1 MKSNE
6 RSEES
11 KYSPL
16 AWVRRMYDWTLGLSD
31 RAYAGWALFSLAFIE
46 ASFFP
51 VPPDVLLMALAIGRP
66 QRAFWFASLCSL
78 GSVLGAVF
86 GYILGQYFFE
96 LVGQPIVNMYAA
108 IEQYEIVQGLFQD
121 WDAMAIAVAGF
132 TPIPFK
138 IFTIAAGAFKVDFT
152 TFLIAALFSRSARFF
167 LLSFLI
173 FRFGLAIKPKIDK
186 YFNELTILCV
196 VLVISG
202 FLFLKFIL

>member
-6 RSEES
+6 HSEGS

-16 AWVRRMYDWTLGLSD
+16 SWVRWMYDWALGLSD

-51 VPPDVLLMALAIGRP
+51 IPPDVLLMALAIGRP
-66 QRAFWFASLCSL
+66 QRAFWFAFLCSL
-78 GSVLGAVF
+78 GSVFGAVL
-86 GYILGQYFFE
+86 GYLLGQYFFE

-108 IEQYEIVQGLFQD
+108 VEQYEIVQGLFQD
-121 WDAMAIAVAGF
+121 WDAMAIAIAGF

-152 TFLIAALFSRSARFF
+152 TFLMAALFSRSARFF

-173 FRFGLAIKPKIDK
+173 FRFGPAIKPKIEK
-186 YFNELTILCV
+186 YFNELTVLCV

>member
-1 MKSNE
+1 VKSNE
-6 RSEES
+6 HSEES

-31 RAYAGWALFSLAFIE
+31 RAYAGWALFFLAFIE
-46 ASFFP
+46 SSFFP
-51 VPPDVLLMALAIGRP
+51 VPPDVLLMALSVGRP

-108 IEQYEIVQGLFQD
+108 IEQYETVQGLFQD

-152 TFLIAALFSRSARFF
+152 TFLVAALFSRSARFF

-173 FRFGLAIKPKIDK
+173 FRFGPAIKPKIDK

-196 VLVISG
+196 ILVISG